1 MHNLL
6 NKVERAVNHPSF
18 ILKVVDAILE
28 RVAPKET
35 ALAYDIC
42 FSCQPNCMKKC
53 CWLSWCG
60 YCYCD
65 WVPCQ
70 PC

>member
-1 MHNLL
+1 MNKLL
-6 NKVERAVNHPSF
+6 EKVERAVNRQGF
-18 ILKVVDAILE
+18 VVAIADAVLD
-28 RVAPKET
+28 RVVPKET

-42 FSCQPNCMKKC
+42 FSCQPNCMQKC
-53 CWLSWCG
+53 CWLGPCG

-65 WVPCQ
+65 WIPCQ